1 MSQASA
7 LGPIDPESLG
17 TKEEDKAAPWIVR
30 KLVGSMTGRIVMS
43 SYETLRSAGT
53 SVVCLSP
60 WGDSSPLLLPCIRFR
75 DLAVH
80 TVIAATG
87 GMAAIA
93 APAMGP
99 ISDIIIGTVGDS
111 LVVELGTHVGFELTT
126 KVANDL
132 VFDKTANALIPIHS
146 ARLQTTGVKT
156 MLITLKY
163 KHIVEDAALGFFR
176 SSVHQDLSLFASV
189 MDYLAVEKGWFSPYL
204 FASGRRPIIPRSMK
218 PDVVFC
224 HGPFLSGDYRVGETL
239 LAESASVI
247 TFAPPPSSSPTA
259 PPEAEAA
266 TESSSTAPASAKH
279 SSLSLPSLSHM
290 MQRSRTPSPEPAL
303 TPLPAPPKPR
313 RLVLLVVGLAPH
325 RKLWTTSQRPSESVI
340 NYTLLNGCPA
350 IVLPARVG
358 APLVAWVGR
367 TLEQIWS
374 VRLPPEG
381 ADAGAL
387 DAPAVP
393 SGDDEAVTKTF
404 AGLVGVLFEYVD
416 LCVDWARVEVP
427 GEAPADGQKEENG
440 TPAQRAAVR
449 NAVAVLVAA
458 AVQSGESKEVK
469 NKIDKERAGIAMW
482 RIP

>member
-1 MSQASA
+1 
-7 LGPIDPESLG
+7 
-17 TKEEDKAAPWIVR
+17 
-30 KLVGSMTGRIVMS
+30 
-43 SYETLRSAGT
+43 
-53 SVVCLSP
+53 
-60 WGDSSPLLLPCIRFR
+60 
-75 DLAVH
+75 
-80 TVIAATG
+80 
-87 GMAAIA
+87 
-93 APAMGP
+93 
-99 ISDIIIGTVGDS
+99 VGDS

-132 VFDKTANALIPIHS
+132 IFDKTANALIPIHS
-146 ARLQTTGVKT
+146 SRLQTTGVKT

-176 SSVHQDLSLFASV
+176 SSMHQDTSLFATV

-204 FASGRRPIIPRSMK
+204 FASGRRPIIPRSMR

-247 TFAPPPSSSPTA
+247 TFAPSQATSSTA
-259 PPEAEAA
+259 PPEAPS
-266 TESSSTAPASAKH
+266 ESSTPAPASPKH

-290 MQRSRTPSPEPAL
+290 VQRSRTPSPEPVL

-367 TLEQIWS
+367 TLEQLWS
-374 VRLPPEG
+374 VSLPPEG
-381 ADAGAL
+381 TEAGAL
-387 DAPAVP
+387 DASDVQ
-393 SGDDEAVTKTF
+393 SGDDEAVTKTY

-416 LCVDWARVEVP
+416 LCVDWQRVEVP
-427 GEAPADGQKEENG
+427 GEDSVEGQQEEIG
-440 TPAQRAAVR
+440 SSTQRAAVR
-449 NAVAVLVAA
+449 NAVEVLVAA
-458 AVQSGESKEVK
+458 AIRSGESKEVRG
-469 NKIDKERAGIAMW
+469 KIDKERAGIAMW

>member
-1 MSQASA
+1 MRQNRQVVHI
-7 LGPIDPESLG
+7 PD
-17 TKEEDKAAPWIVR
+17 D
-30 KLVGSMTGRIVMS
+30 
-43 SYETLRSAGT
+43 ETLRSAGT

-176 SSVHQDLSLFASV
+176 SSMHQDLSLFASV

-239 LAESASVI
+239 IAESASSLPHDPALPHALSR
-247 TFAPPPSSSPTA
+247 TSADTAPRTAKAAPPRAARRRARAA
-259 PPEAEAA
+259 PQAVDA
-266 TESSSTAPASAKH
+266 
-279 SSLSLPSLSHM
+279 
-290 MQRSRTPSPEPAL
+290 
-303 TPLPAPPKPR
+303 
-313 RLVLLVVGLAPH
+313 
-325 RKLWTTSQRPSESVI
+325 SQRPSESVI

-374 VRLPPEG
+374 
-381 ADAGAL
+381 
-387 DAPAVP
+387 
-393 SGDDEAVTKTF
+393 AVTKTF